1 METKFDFNDNPEQSG
16 IKKNASGLFKGIIVF
31 LKSILSFYEDVD
43 KNATVNSIKADI
55 SMKGTT
61 AWILICSILIASVGL
76 NANSTPVVIGAML
89 ISPLLGP
96 ILGLGFSIATNDV
109 ETLKNSFINFL
120 VMVFLSVITAYIFF
134 AIIPINDE
142 SSELL
147 SRSSF
152 DIRDVLIAFFGG
164 LALIIAKTKKENIS
178 SAIFGVAIATALMPP
193 LCTIGFY
200 LAQENF
206 TKALNAM
213 YLFTINSMYIIVA
226 TYFVLKIL
234 RFPLINYANSTRRS
248 FINKTVSFASL
259 LILIFPI
266 LTFSDAVKKS
276 RFDSQSDNFLKN
288 ELVGLPN
295 YDLLIERSSFNYND
309 GDSKITI
316 NTYGQKPLSD
326 ETISFLNKKK
336 DTYSKLINA
345 TLEFVQDKNNLIN
358 SNEFV
363 KELRYRDSIELI
375 SKTNEINKLNKR
387 LSELEKLSREKLIFN
402 SLSKEVKII
411 YPSLKQ
417 FEVFETI
424 KTDFN
429 SVDTIL
435 VFSLKWDE
443 KLNIDEKIKLN
454 KNIQGWLEFQ
464 LDDDVFEIRSN
475 IN

>member
-1 METKFDFNDNPEQSG
+1 METKFNFSDNSEQPD
-16 IKKNASGLFKGIIVF
+16 IKKNATGLFKGVLIF
-31 LKSILSFYEDVD
+31 LKSILSFHNDVD
-43 KNATVNSIKADI
+43 KNSTVNSIKADI

-61 AWILICSILIASVGL
+61 AWILVCSILIASVGL
-76 NANSTPVVIGAML
+76 NADSTPVVIGAML

-96 ILGLGFSIATNDV
+96 ILGLGFSIATNDI

-134 AIIPINDE
+134 LFFPLKEE

-147 SRSSF
+147 SRTSP

-164 LALIIAKTKKENIS
+164 LALIIAKTKRENIS

-193 LCTIGFY
+193 LCTAGFY
-200 LAQENF
+200 LAEQN
-206 TKALNAM
+206 LNNARGAM
-213 YLFTINSMYIIVA
+213 YLFTINSIYIIIA
-226 TYFVLKIL
+226 TYIVLKLL
-234 RFPLINYANSTRRS
+234 RFPLINYANSKRRR
-248 FINKTVSFASL
+248 FINRGVSIISF
-259 LILIFPI
+259 LILIPSI
-266 LTFSDAVKKS
+266 ITFNDVRNESK
-276 RFDSQSDNFLKN
+276 FNSQSKDFLNN

-295 YDLLIERSSFNYND
+295 YEYLKSRSETDYNV
-309 GDSKITI
+309 GNSKITI
-316 NTYGQKPLSD
+316 NSYGQKPLND

-336 DTYSKLINA
+336 DTYSALINT
-345 TLEFVQDKNNLIN
+345 TLEFVQDNNNSIN

-375 SKTNEINKLNKR
+375 SKTNEINKLNKK
-387 LSELEKLSREKLIFN
+387 LSDLEKLSREKLIFN

-411 YPSLKQ
+411 YPSLKE

-429 SVDTIL
+429 SIDTIL
-435 VFSLKWDE
+435 VFSLKWEESLD
-443 KLNIDEKIKLN
+443 IDEKNKLN
-454 KNIQGWLEFQ
+454 KNIQEWLEFQ
-464 LDDDVFEIRSN
+464 LEDDVFEIRSN

>member
-1 METKFDFNDNPEQSG
+1 M
-16 IKKNASGLFKGIIVF
+16 IILNNQILKRILIF
-31 LKSILSFYEDVD
+31 LKSILSFHNDVD
-43 KNATVNSIKADI
+43 KNSTVNSIKADI

-61 AWILICSILIASVGL
+61 AWILVCSILIASVGL
-76 NANSTPVVIGAML
+76 NADSTPVVIGAML

-96 ILGLGFSIATNDV
+96 ILGLGFSIATNDI

-134 AIIPINDE
+134 LFFPLREE

-147 SRSSF
+147 SRTSP

-193 LCTIGFY
+193 LCTAGFY
-200 LAQENF
+200 LAEQN
-206 TKALNAM
+206 LNNARGAM
-213 YLFTINSMYIIVA
+213 YLFTINSIYIIIA
-226 TYFVLKIL
+226 TYIVLKLL
-234 RFPLINYANSTRRS
+234 RFPLINYANSKRRR
-248 FINKTVSFASL
+248 FINRGVSIISF
-259 LILIFPI
+259 LILIPSI
-266 LTFSDAVKKS
+266 ITFNDVRNESK
-276 RFDSQSDNFLKN
+276 FNSQSKDFLKN

-295 YDLLIERSSFNYND
+295 YNILIERSSSDYND

-316 NTYGQKPLSD
+316 NTYGQKPIND

-336 DTYSKLINA
+336 DTYSALINA
-345 TLEFVQDKNNLIN
+345 TLEFIQDNKNLIN

-375 SKTNEINKLNKR
+375 SKTNEINKLSKK
-387 LSELEKLSREKLIFN
+387 LSDLEKLSREKLIFN

-411 YPSLKQ
+411 YPRLKE

-464 LDDDVFEIRSN
+464 LEDDVFEIRSN